1 MKNVKDFQNFFMDS
15 CRKYGYMCYTA
26 DMEGMDDSF
35 NTAVKTYDNVDENSI
50 LVIISYFKRA
60 LISGIIVNDKCTT
73 FTVTLRDNQMPT
85 DMKFTVAF
93 KSGKEKDCFKTHFLD
108 EMVNV
113 GFLEEKQIQ
122 EKKELI
128 SNSYN
133 LFCFSEDT
141 FNTMLNDI
149 MHSRKMKPFD
159 MNCTNHN
166 ACIIMTG
173 YDKRENGLFVLYNIF
188 VKNKKVEC
196 LKCESSSIIDLK
208 ENLEQDVE
216 ALDKTGYLKKS
227 DIKDEILEATYNVL
241 GKTDFDEVLNEIQ
254 KLYEFKN

>member
-1 MKNVKDFQNFFMDS
+1 
-15 CRKYGYMCYTA
+15 MCYTA

-122 EKKELI
+122 EKKEFI
-128 SNSYN
+128 ADSYN
-133 LFCFSEDT
+133 MFSFSEAI
-141 FNTMLNDI
+141 FEGMLNDI
-149 MHSRKMKPFD
+149 MRKYKMKPFD
-159 MNCTNHN
+159 MNCNNHN
-166 ACIIMTG
+166 ACIMMTG
-173 YDKRENGLFVLYNIF
+173 YDKRDNGLFVLYNVF
-188 VKNKKVEC
+188 VKNKRVEC
-196 LKCESSSIIDLK
+196 LKSEFSSIIDLE
-208 ENLEQDVE
+208 ENLAKEVDALNE
-216 ALDKTGYLKKS
+216 AGYLKKS
-227 DIKDEILEATYNVL
+227 EVNDEIIEATYNIL
-241 GKTDFDEVLNEIQ
+241 SKRTFDEVFVEVQ
-254 KLYEFKN
+254 KLYESKN